1 MLKTEEKN
9 FYNIN
14 EVLKLEVKSANEEE
28 IKASELII
36 ADIELLEIGTTFIE
50 LQLYFMQ
57 P

>member
-1 MLKTEEKN
+1 MLKTEEKT
-9 FYNIN
+9 FYNID

-36 ADIELLEIGTTFIE
+36 ADIELLEVGDTFIE